1 MSKTALGGDRPIIV
15 VEGVRK
21 SFGAVTALDGID
33 FEVPR
38 GTVFG
43 VLGPNGA
50 GKTTAVRILT
60 TLLPPDAGYVE
71 VAGYDVVRDS
81 RAVRFA
87 IGLAGQSVAV
97 DAHLSGQENLIL
109 VARLRQLGRRQSRA
123 AADELLERF
132 DLTKA
137 AKRTTRTYSGGMRRR
152 LDLAA
157 SLVGHPP
164 VLFLD
169 EPTTGLDPRS
179 RLELWEVIEG
189 LVAEGTTLLLTTQ
202 YLEEADRLA
211 KSIAVVDAGRV
222 IAQGTPAELKAAVGG
237 EMIELSVSEEADV
250 ERARRVLSGLGV
262 GEAGYDTSSRTI
274 TVAAPRGVA
283 TLMDAIRGL
292 DEAGIEPEDLSL
304 RSPALDDV
312 FMALTGR
319 PAETTDPECG
329 ESGESEEA
337 GRVAALAPETP
348 APAMAARPVAEQ
360 AVAPQAGDHEVAAG
374 RDEGRRRDERGGRGA
389 RFIGR
394 ARGILSDTGVV
405 MWRNL
410 LRYIRLPNLLVF
422 TTVQPVMFV
431 LMFNFVFGGVI
442 KLVVHGPYIDYLM
455 PGIFIQAVIFN
466 STQTGIGMAEDLS
479 GGMVDRFRSL
489 PMARVAVLTG
499 RTMADTVRNV
509 FVVLLMTVVGIA
521 VGFRITHGILPVVE
535 VVLIAIVFGNAFS
548 WISAVIGLVTKDVE
562 AAQAAGFVW
571 VLPLTFASSAF
582 VPIPTMPG
590 WLQAFSKVDPVSVV
604 VGAMRALLMGGPTAV
619 PLYESAA
626 WAVGILVVCV
636 PATLWLYRRL
646 T

>member
-319 PAETTDPECG
+319 PAETTDPESD
-329 ESGESEEA
+329 ESGESDEV
-337 GRVAALAPETP
+337 RRSVTPERTWTP
-348 APAMAARPVAEQ
+348 PAD
-360 AVAPQAGDHEVAAG
+360 DHEVAAG
-374 RDEGRRRDERGGRGA
+374 RDEGRRRDERGA